1 MDNFNENKEKLNK
14 RIKELLEDKFVLA
27 FSGGVDSS
35 LILKLAS
42 DLREEENDV
51 VAIMYNT
58 NTTPDGDLDNA
69 QNLANEMEVKLEV
82 VNIDVFDNEHIKNN
96 HRQMLPLQELS
107 FRPSLQTKG

>member
-1 MDNFNENKEKLNK
+1 MDNFNESKEKLNK

-42 DLREEENDV
+42 DLRKEENDV

-69 QNLANEMEVKLEV
+69 QNLADEMEVKLEV

-96 HRQMLPLQELS
+96 TIDRCYHCKS
-107 FRPSLQTKG
+107 FLRPSFQTKG